1 MLLFGAVYSVPNLF
15 KQSPALQVS
24 SGKATVKVEAPMVE
38 QVVKILADAQVPTEA
53 VYFDHTQS
61 GGTVRVRFHDT
72 DTQTKGRDALQ
83 HVLAPNP
90 DEASY
95 VVALNSVSD
104 TPLWL
109 QHIGALPMYLGLDLR
124 GGVHFLMQID
134 MQAALNK
141 RIDSVQSDLRA
152 QLREKNIRHAG
163 ITRQGNAVE
172 IAFRDDDTRN
182 KASAFLQD
190 QYPDLAATT
199 AGTAPDLKLVV
210 TLTPKAEKQAMENAV
225 KQNVSTLHNRVN
237 ELGVAEPVVQQQGAD
252 RIVVQL
258 PGVQDVA
265 QAKKILGRTA
275 TLEFRAVDDGPEA
288 QAALA
293 AGTVPFGDERYV
305 ERGSRPLLVKREV
318 ILTGENLQDAQP
330 GFDSQKQVPSVNL
343 VVDGKGA
350 TILKNYTRDNVGK
363 RMAVLLVEK
372 GQGRSHHRAR
382 DPKRTRHA
390 FPDFGLDD
398 LARGQRPRALAARR
412 RAGRADGNHRRTH
425 DRPEPGRRQ
434 HRQGLPFGALGLR
447 CDPRLHDD
455 LLHDVRPDLGRRAGH
470 ECDAAGGVAFIDA
483 GHPDL
488 ARHRGHRARTRDGH
502 RLERADQRAHP
513 RRIAARACRPSKRS
527 RPAMSALGQ
536 RFSTRT

>member
-1 MLLFGAVYSVPNLF
+1 MNRYPLWKYVLIVLVLLFGAVYSVPNLF

-182 KASAFLQD
+182 KAAALLQD
-190 QYPDLAATT
+190 QYPDLAA
-199 AGTAPDLKLVV
+199 
-210 TLTPKAEKQAMENAV
+210 
-225 KQNVSTLHNRVN
+225 
-237 ELGVAEPVVQQQGAD
+237 
-252 RIVVQL
+252 
-258 PGVQDVA
+258 
-265 QAKKILGRTA
+265 KI
-275 TLEFRAVDDGPEA
+275 
-288 QAALA
+288 
-293 AGTVPFGDERYV
+293 
-305 ERGSRPLLVKREV
+305 
-318 ILTGENLQDAQP
+318 
-330 GFDSQKQVPSVNL
+330 
-343 VVDGKGA
+343 
-350 TILKNYTRDNVGK
+350 
-363 RMAVLLVEK
+363 
-372 GQGRSHHRAR
+372 
-382 DPKRTRHA
+382 
-390 FPDFGLDD
+390 
-398 LARGQRPRALAARR
+398 
-412 RAGRADGNHRRTH
+412 GRAH
-425 DRPEPGRRQ
+425 
-434 HRQGLPFGALGLR
+434 
-447 CDPRLHDD
+447 
-455 LLHDVRPDLGRRAGH
+455 V
-470 ECDAAGGVAFIDA
+470 
-483 GHPDL
+483 
-488 ARHRGHRARTRDGH
+488 
-502 RLERADQRAHP
+502 
-513 RRIAARACRPSKRS
+513 
-527 RPAMSALGQ
+527 
-536 RFSTRT
+536 